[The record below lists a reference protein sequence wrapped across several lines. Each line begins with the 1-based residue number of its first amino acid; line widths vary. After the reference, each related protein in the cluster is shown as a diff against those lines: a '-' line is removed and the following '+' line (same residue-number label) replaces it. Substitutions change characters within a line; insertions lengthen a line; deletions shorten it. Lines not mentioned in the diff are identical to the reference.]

1 MARAVCRIVEEPAL
15 AARLS
20 RNARAKAE
28 QLDWAVV
35 LPQWE
40 ELFTALARERWS

>member
-1 MARAVCRIVEEPAL
+1 VNTK
-15 AARLS
+15 RLS

-28 QLDWAVV
+28 QFDWSMV

-40 ELFTALARERWS
+40 RILLDVQTRN